1 MKGRLTVRVGVSV
14 LLLAG
19 LSVALAVRSAP
30 RPVAGCARV
39 GCPAPVPCTTRVG
52 SCAVFPRSSRWQYQL
67 RGSRKPAGG
76 CLYASTGFINTRLT
90 GTSFA
95 TGRTVAPVVFDIDLY
110 QDGTC
115 YTPNNYGV
123 LNSAAVKAIHA
134 HGGKV
139 IGYIDAGS
147 AEHWRPDF
155 PQYVSFNHSCHGCLF
170 GKFVDGYHD
179 ENWLNINAATL
190 GINPT
195 TGRKET
201 PRQFILNELSARLA
215 RARQLRVDAI
225 EFDNVDAYQNDT
237 GLAIS
242 AHTQLLFNTALANLA
257 HRKGFRVAL
266 KNDVGQLADLKPY
279 FDIAINEQCFEYRE
293 CNDPPP
299 GYLGWVAAGRAV
311 FNVEYRLRAASFCP
325 QANAWHVTSIVK
337 DVNLYD
343 TPWTPCR

>member
-1 MKGRLTVRVGVSV
+1 MQGRQTVRVGMSV

-30 RPVAGCARV
+30 RPVAGCARA
-39 GCPAPVPCTTRVG
+39 GCPAPVPCNTRVG
-52 SCAVFPRSSRWQYQL
+52 SCPVFPRSSRWQYQL
-67 RGSRKPAGG
+67 RGSPKPAGG
-76 CLYASTGFINTRLT
+76 CLYARTGFINTRLT

-134 HGGKV
+134 HGGQV

-170 GKFVDGYHD
+170 GRFVGGYHD
-179 ENWLNINAATL
+179 ENWLNINAAPL

-201 PRQFILNELSARLA
+201 PRQFILDELSARLA

-279 FDIAINEQCFEYRE
+279 FDVAINEQCFEYRE

>member
-1 MKGRLTVRVGVSV
+1 MTGRQTVRVGVSV
-14 LLLAG
+14 LLVAG
-19 LSVALAVRSAP
+19 LFVAPAVPSAP
-30 RPVAGCARV
+30 RPVAGCARA
-39 GCPAPVPCTTRVG
+39 GCPAPVPCNTRVG
-52 SCAVFPRSSRWQYQL
+52 PCLVFPRSSRWQYQL
-67 RGSRKPAGG
+67 RGSPKPAGG

-155 PQYVSFNHSCHGCLF
+155 PQYVGFNRSCHGGLF

-201 PRQFILNELSARLA
+201 PRQFILNALSARLA

-242 AHTQLLFNTALANLA
+242 ARTQLLFDTALANLA

-279 FDIAINEQCFEYRE
+279 FDLAINEQCFEYTE

-299 GYLGWVAAGRAV
+299 GYLGWVASGRAV
-311 FNVEYRLRAASFCP
+311 FNVEYTLRASRFCP
-325 QANAWHVTSIVK
+325 QANAWHVNSIVK
-337 DVNLYD
+337 DTNLYD